1 MPTVATRLAALCVT
15 ASVDSKEM
23 ESTAQVSPT
32 VKYYKKMIVS
42 SASLVLALQIL
53 MSVQEGQMSVT

>member
-32 VKYYKKMIVS
+32 VKYLKKIIS
-42 SASLVLALQIL
+42 SACLFLAVQIS
-53 MSVQEGQMSVT
+53 MSVQEGHIGVT

>member
-1 MPTVATRLAALCVT
+1 MPTVATQLAALCVT

-32 VKYYKKMIVS
+32 VKYLKKFIIS
-42 SASLVLALQIL
+42 SACLFLAVQIL
-53 MSVQEGQMSVT
+53 MSVQEGHIGVT

>member
-1 MPTVATRLAALCVT
+1 MPTVVTRLAALSVT

-32 VKYYKKMIVS
+32 GKCFKNFVS
-42 SASLVLALQIL
+42 NACLFLALQIL
-53 MSVQEGQMSVT
+53 MSVQEGQMTVI